1 MERGQAIGFLLG
13 PRLPTKYRPLV
24 TLTMIAMSVRIG
36 HGLQTHVSPTVN
48 VLYEPQLHLRR
59 RTTWCVCVCIEEKL
73 CVWSTDAWSSLTC
86 AGRST
91 GDVVNQSLMDEMKCG
106 RAKVQGKL
114 RAGAAE

>member
-1 MERGQAIGFLLG
+1 MDSRH
-13 PRLPTKYRPLV
+13 
-24 TLTMIAMSVRIG
+24 MSV
-36 HGLQTHVSPTVN
+36 
-48 VLYEPQLHLRR
+48 QLLTCCMNHSYICGEGQLG
-59 RTTWCVCVCIEEKL
+59 VCVCIEEKL